1 MVTQT
6 AFFESRHKDN
16 VGVKN
21 FKRRHKSLVYNNE
34 KELREQFNVFV
45 EQGVWEET
53 SRCYVSFNETD
64 NVKMCYGLVHELLK
78 RLQQGQAPDLS
89 KIVQLAI
96 GESNKKANL
105 KTRKCLI
112 DVDTR
117 DNKTFDKVVEV
128 LNKNGVPIELVYQTP
143 NGYHILCTRGLYPK
157 LLEGLD
163 DVEFKGTIGN
173 LLKWIDKKDTLDERL
188 DEIVDDKFVV
198 NALTDFVEQMNKLHE
213 DDK

>member
-21 FKRRHKSLVYNNE
+21 FKRRHESLAYNNE

-45 EQGVWEET
+45 EQGVWGET

-64 NVKMCYGLVHELLK
+64 DVKMCYGLVHELLK

-96 GESNKKANL
+96 GESNKKSNL

-117 DNKTFDKVVEV
+117 DNETLDKVVEV

-157 LLEGLD
+157 LLEGID

-188 DEIVDDKFVV
+188 DDIVDDNFVA
-198 NALTDFVEQMNKLHE
+198 NALTNFVEYMNNLHE

>member
-21 FKRRHKSLVYNNE
+21 FKRRHKSLAFNNE

-45 EQGVWEET
+45 EQGVWGET

-64 NVKMCYGLVHELLK
+64 DVKMCYGLVHELLK

-96 GESNKKANL
+96 GESNKKSNL

-117 DNKTFDKVVEV
+117 DNETLDKVVEV

-157 LLEGLD
+157 LLEGID

-188 DEIVDDKFVV
+188 DDIVDDNFVA
-198 NALTDFVEQMNKLHE
+198 NALTNFVEYMNNVHE

>member
-16 VGVKN
+16 VELKN
-21 FKRRHKSLVYNNE
+21 FKPRHKSLSYNNE
-34 KELREQFNVFV
+34 KELRDQFNLFL
-45 EQGVWEET
+45 EQGVWGET
-53 SRCYVSFNETD
+53 CRCYVSFNETD
-64 NVKMCYGLVHELLK
+64 DVKMCYGLVHELLK

-89 KIVQLAI
+89 QIIQLAI

-105 KTRKCLI
+105 KTKKCLI
-112 DVDTR
+112 DVDTKSN
-117 DNKTFDKVVEV
+117 DTFEKVVDI
-128 LNKNGVPIELVYQTP
+128 LNKDGVSIELMYETP
-143 NGYHILCTRGLYPK
+143 NGYHILCSRGLYPK

-173 LLKWIDKKDTLDERL
+173 LLKWIDTKDTLDERL
-188 DEIVDDKFVV
+188 DEIVDEKFVAK
-198 NALTDFVEQMNKLHE
+198 ALAEFVEQMNKLNE

>member
-16 VGVKN
+16 IGVKN
-21 FKRRHKSLVYNNE
+21 FKRRHKSLAYTNE

-45 EQGVWEET
+45 EQGVWGET

-64 NVKMCYGLVHELLK
+64 DVKMCYGLVHELLK

-112 DVDTR
+112 DVDTK
-117 DNKTFDKVVEV
+117 DNETLDKVVEI
-128 LNKNGVPIELVYQTP
+128 LNKNGVPIELMYQTP

-157 LLEGLD
+157 LLEGID
-163 DVEFKGTIGN
+163 DVDFKGTIGH
-173 LLKWIDKKDTLDERL
+173 LLKWIDTKDTLDERL
-188 DEIVDDKFVV
+188 DEIVDDTFVT
-198 NALTDFVEQMNKLHE
+198 NDLTNFVEQMNKLHE